1 MQIYVWGILISTF
14 ILDVLKNN
22 QGGGHNSKRISEDVF
37 QNKYHS
43 NNDNYDSRPSQAND
57 VVSQEDIGGMKIKL
71 NGEEELPL
79 QYESNTLNQQKP
91 SYNNFSS
98 NSKENVVI
106 RIQYCTS

>member
-22 QGGGHNSKRISEDVF
+22 LGGGHNSKRIPEDVF
-37 QNKYHS
+37 KNKHHS
-43 NNDNYDSRPSQAND
+43 NDDYDSIPSNSND
-57 VVSQEDIGGMKIKL
+57 VVTQEDIGGMKIKL
-71 NGEEELPL
+71 NGEEELSL

-91 SYNNFSS
+91 SYNNFS
-98 NSKENVVI
+98 NNIKENVVI